1 MSLHATRSP
10 WFQRG
15 FTLLEVIVA
24 VAVLS
29 VVSLLAYGGLD
40 AIFRSRDTQVAAA
53 ERARALELAV
63 LRIERDLRHAH
74 PRPVRGP
81 YGEAQPAM
89 AGTEFAAEWSVL
101 DLEASGTGIATQG
114 LRVGYAVVDGAL
126 WRSIDPLLDRTPR
139 ESARR
144 RLILADVERISFVYR
159 SRDERLAAWPPRTG
173 SSNPERLPR
182 AVEVTLRVAGV
193 GDIVRL
199 IELPEAVR

>member
-1 MSLHATRSP
+1 MSAGVTRGHP
-10 WFQRG
+10 AQRG

-40 AIFRSRDTQVAAA
+40 AIFHSRDAQVTAA

-81 YGEAQPAM
+81 YGEALPAM
-89 AGTEFAAEWSVL
+89 AGSEFAAEWSVL
-101 DLEASGTGIATQG
+101 DLEAASTGIATQG
-114 LRVGYAVVDGAL
+114 LRVGYAVIDGAL
-126 WRSIDPLLDRTPR
+126 WRSVDPLLDRTPR

-144 RLILADVERISFVYR
+144 RLILEDVERISFVYR

-173 SSNPERLPR
+173 SSDPERLPR
-182 AVEVTLRVAGV
+182 AVEVTLHLAGV

-199 IELPEAVR
+199 IELPEAAR